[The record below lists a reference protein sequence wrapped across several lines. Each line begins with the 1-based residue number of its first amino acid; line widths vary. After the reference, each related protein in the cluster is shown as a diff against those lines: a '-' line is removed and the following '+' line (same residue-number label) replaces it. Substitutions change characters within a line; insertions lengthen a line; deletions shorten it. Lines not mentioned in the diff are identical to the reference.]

1 MSNKRIHIPKLKAYY
16 ELHDIRCTHCQN
28 KMLAG
33 VQYYAM
39 KTIWV
44 EFSCV
49 GCARGGDVELK
60 EINAILKQ
68 FGFNPIRERYVVSK

>member
-1 MSNKRIHIPKLKAYY
+1 MKNIFIPKLKAYY
-16 ELHDIRCTHCQN
+16 TPHDIRCSHCNN

-33 VQYYAM
+33 IQYYAM
-39 KTIWV
+39 KTIWI

-60 EINAILKQ
+60 ELNAILRE
-68 FGFNPIRERYVVSK
+68 FGFSPVRERYVVSK

>member
-1 MSNKRIHIPKLKAYY
+1 MMASKISIPELKGYY
-16 ELHDIRCTHCQN
+16 CNGDIRCQRCDN

-33 VQYYAM
+33 IQYYAM
-39 KTIWV
+39 KTVWI

-60 EINAILKQ
+60 SLNAIL
-68 FGFNPIRERYVVSK
+68 REFKFRLIEARYVISE